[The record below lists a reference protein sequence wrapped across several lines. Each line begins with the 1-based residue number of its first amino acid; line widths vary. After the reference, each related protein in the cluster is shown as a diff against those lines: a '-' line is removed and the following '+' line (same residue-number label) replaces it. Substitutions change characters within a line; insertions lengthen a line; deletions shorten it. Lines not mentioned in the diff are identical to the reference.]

1 MLIFGD
7 RIAAIAFMFWPLWL
21 AFRFD
26 NNLGTFFVLTVLAYM
41 VFLVIALLFA
51 GLVAIATY
59 GSIAQ

>member
-1 MLIFGD
+1 
-7 RIAAIAFMFWPLWL
+7 MFWPLWL

-26 NNLGTFFVLTVLAYM
+26 NNLGAFFVLTVLAYL
-41 VFLVIALLFA
+41 VFLVIALLHA